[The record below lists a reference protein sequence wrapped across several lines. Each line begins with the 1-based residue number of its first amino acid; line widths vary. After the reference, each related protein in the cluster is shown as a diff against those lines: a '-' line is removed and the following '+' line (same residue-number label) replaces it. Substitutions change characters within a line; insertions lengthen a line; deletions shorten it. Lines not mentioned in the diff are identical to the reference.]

1 MRGPNDKTNY
11 CPYTDDFLGS
21 ISQRHSETSQPRVK
35 AIQNILAGFHF
46 FESSGLSLMM
56 RDFCGAIWGK
66 MKPVQL
72 TDYVI
77 TSAVSLIKN
86 RLMLFPSSYQFHS
99 HV

>member
-1 MRGPNDKTNY
+1 
-11 CPYTDDFLGS
+11 
-21 ISQRHSETSQPRVK
+21 
-35 AIQNILAGFHF
+35 
-46 FESSGLSLMM
+46 LSLMM

-86 RLMLFPSSYQFHS
+86 RLMLFPPSYQFHS